1 MVNKVKQGK
10 GQVTLCFKCETS
22 ASSKTRNVVEK
33 AGIEPASPALAGS
46 FFTTE
51 PPGKYIFNNK
61 LLQLLCIF
69 ELNKVTQ
76 NQILIFLY

>member
-46 FFTTE
+46 FLTMSHQGNTFSIIN
-51 PPGKYIFNNK
+51 YNY
-61 LLQLLCIF
+61 CA
-69 ELNKVTQ
+69 
-76 NQILIFLY
+76 FLS